1 MGGWFGLTTVA
12 RPPQTP
18 AAAQQSRKTASEAAQ
33 ESNLPTD
40 GLHRPAGFE
49 DRMGH
54 RARAAPRRQV
64 YVPAAAANGDTSGN
78 GMIDHLVSAASGDTV
93 YLIDGRS

>member
-1 MGGWFGLTTVA
+1 MGLVRVHVDEPIWQDGLTEPSEIPLNHA
-12 RPPQTP
+12 GFGHY
-18 AAAQQSRKTASEAAQ
+18 EAAQ

-54 RARAAPRRQV
+54 RAPAAPRRAV
-64 YVPAAAANGDTSGN
+64 YDPDA
-78 GMIDHLVSAASGDTV
+78 
-93 YLIDGRS
+93 